1 MQIVMRVL
9 SGAVSVYMLL
19 LLLRIMLTWFRVTI
33 GDRPSF
39 LLSRLTD
46 PSLGLFRGIGF
57 LRTERVDFS
66 PIAAFLV
73 LGILVNILNTLAAYG
88 TITVGIVLAIVLNAL
103 WSSVSWIVT
112 FFLILEIIRLVIL
125 LADRGSVSPYV
136 TTLDIIL
143 RPFLTWLSGLILRGK
158 PISHRG
164 ILIYGIA
171 ALLLVSVLGRLL
183 IRLLSNLLLTLPF

>member
-9 SGAVSVYMLL
+9 SGAASVYMLL
-19 LLLRIMLTWFRVTI
+19 LLLRIMLTWFHVTI

-46 PSLGLFRGIGF
+46 PYLGLFRRIGF

-66 PIAAFLV
+66 PLAAFLV
-73 LGILVNILNTLAAYG
+73 LGILVNILNTIAAYG
-88 TITVGIVLAIVLNAL
+88 TITVGIVLAIILNSL

-112 FFLILEIIRLVIL
+112 FFLILEVIRLVLL
-125 LADRGSVSPYV
+125 LADRGGASPYV

-143 RPFLTWLSGLILRGK
+143 RPLLTWLSGLLLRGR

-164 ILIYGIA
+164 ILICGIA